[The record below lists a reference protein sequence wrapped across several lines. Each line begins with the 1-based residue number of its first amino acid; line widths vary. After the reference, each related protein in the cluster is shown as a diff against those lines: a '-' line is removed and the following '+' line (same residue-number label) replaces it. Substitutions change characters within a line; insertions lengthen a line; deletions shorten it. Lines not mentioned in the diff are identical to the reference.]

1 MSATELFMVT
11 LVVPDMDDA
20 IGHYTDDWGFSLVND
35 DRHASGHRWVEIGIN
50 GGMRLRLAEAVD
62 DYQRAVIGGQAGG
75 RVAFFLRSSNFDAD
89 VSHLRSRG
97 VAILEEERIEDYGRI
112 VVLADK
118 YGNRWDLI
126 EAQKGELR

>member
-1 MSATELFMVT
+1 MVT

-35 DRHASGHRWVEIGIN
+35 DRHESGHRWVEVGVN

-62 DYQRAVIGGQAGG
+62 DRQRAVIGGQAGG
-75 RVAFFLRSSNFDAD
+75 RVAFFLRSTAFDAD
-89 VSHLRSRG
+89 VSQLRSKG
-97 VAILEEERIEDYGRI
+97 IAVLEEERIEEYGRI

-118 YGNRWDLI
+118 YGNRWDFI
-126 EAQKGELR
+126 EADKGEQR